1 MATQEGTRA
10 SAEFMCICL
19 APDVCKSPTIPVPY
33 KILSLFDCAVNFST
47 TVRFRTRFAFR
58 HNSRLST
65 VRCDE
70 AGVGGGVLSGVN
82 LGFCRP
88 IPTTHSKTVR
98 VNGSFVDY
106 HVGTYMFMNCAGPE
120 GPFNTIGQVIFLGNM
135 LPGPVGAS
143 GKIPKGCICGDSGM
157 LSEIQ
162 SKLGDADDLIAK
174 GKKLYELAK
183 TDWSDPSAVLGAI
196 GGVVGIAGLQDVAD
210 LAKQGKEIYD
220 TGKKILD
227 TDWSDPSSILG
238 ALGGA
243 AGIGGF
249 KETAAMI
256 AKGKDLFDKGKKI
269 LGTDWSDPKQA
280 LAAVASGA
288 TIAGMDGIASAAEL
302 ASKVRDV
309 IKTDWSD
316 PKAALAAATNIMKST
331 GLNKMV
337 AGLASDAITSSDPNG
352 ASNQLPS
359 CFPKPGSNSQSA
371 SSKNGLSNSS
381 PSPVGLTPND
391 PNWLPPSQDGKPRQ
405 RITQDVLDDMKI
417 NNPTALERYEL
428 LSEAEK
434 KEAFIETNKPSK
446 TKDGQPVPENK
457 RTAVYLPGQGF
468 STTPEERENSF
479 LPPLPKGIKEIFVAE
494 KDGDKENFLGIK
506 QKKGNWYLFGG
517 LVDLGSPD
525 MPGAGD
531 ANMWFIPDN
540 IFGIDMSKYFD
551 HHDEHYYGSD
561 VGLGDIGSVLGHEL
575 SSFAKGLS
583 LNPLQ
588 WPLQAIYST
597 ATTGVGL
604 ATILQNTTKQVD
616 GALSDVLGKID
627 SGSFKDIFSSVFGA
641 SEVNPNDLVINNI
654 VPGGCMGPEVPTLP
668 GQSAPG
674 TGSGAPG
681 SGAPPKPGTAGAPDG
696 NASGAGKDG
705 ILITTKQGN
714 PAAAAAAIEAQFR
727 KDNKAALEKAQAEE
741 KAAQEKAAQEK
752 AAQEKAA
759 QKRAAQ
765 DKEAQ
770 DKEAGKSKIDGEANN
785 TTVGDEAKKKEPEAS
800 KTNDANK
807 DEGRNSNGGK
817 HYSDEEVKAILKDI
831 EDQNIIQSFFDHAGG
846 GRYDFKHRE
855 PNATFDVNG
864 TSMNAAEFGNYMAG
878 YAGRI
883 NGGDLG
889 ELGVRLGGVGYDLA
903 DSIAYDLGL
912 HPPIPPG
919 MDPPKFDWDE
929 DSKPAINAGVEQA
942 KKDDPGPPP
951 LPPGYQRHPIFL
963 GIVIGP
969 DGESMT
975 EEEARLK
982 FMA

>member
-1 MATQEGTRA
+1 M
-10 SAEFMCICL
+10 
-19 APDVCKSPTIPVPY
+19 
-33 KILSLFDCAVNFST
+33 
-47 TVRFRTRFAFR
+47 
-58 HNSRLST
+58 
-65 VRCDE
+65 
-70 AGVGGGVLSGVN
+70 GVGGGVLSGVN
-82 LGFCRP
+82 MGFCRP

-135 LPGPVGAS
+135 LPGPVDPS

-162 SKLGDADDLIAK
+162 SKLGDADELIAK

-196 GGVVGIAGLQDVAD
+196 GGVAGIAGLQDIAD

-249 KETAAMI
+249 EETAAMI
-256 AKGKDLFDKGKKI
+256 AKGKDLYDKGKKI
-269 LGTDWSDPKQA
+269 IGTDWSDPKQA

-288 TIAGMDGIASAAEL
+288 TIAGMDGIASAANL

-337 AGLASDAITSSDPNG
+337 AELASDAITSNDPNG

-359 CFPKPGSNSQSA
+359 CFPKPGSKSQSP
-371 SSKNGLSNSS
+371 SSKSGSSGSSQTSGGLS
-381 PSPVGLTPND
+381 PND
-391 PNWLPPSQDGKPRQ
+391 PNWLPPSKDGKPRQ
-405 RITQDVLDDMKI
+405 RITQDVLDDMRI
-417 NNPTALERYEL
+417 NNPTAAERYDL
-428 LSEAEK
+428 LNEKEK
-434 KEAFIETNKPSK
+434 KEAFVETNKPSK

-457 RTAVYLPGQGF
+457 RIAVYLPGQGF

-479 LPPLPKGIKEIFVAE
+479 LPPTPEGIKEIFVAE

-517 LVDLGSPD
+517 LMDLGSPE
-525 MPGAGD
+525 MPGAGN

-540 IFGIDMSKYFD
+540 FLGIDMSKYYD
-551 HHDEHYYGSD
+551 YHDEDYYGSD
-561 VGLGDIGSVLGHEL
+561 VGIGDIGSVLEHEL
-575 SSFAKGLS
+575 IAFGKGLS

-597 ATTGVGL
+597 ATTGIGL

-681 SGAPPKPGTAGAPDG
+681 SGAPPKPGTAGAPEGD
-696 NASGAGKDG
+696 ASGAGKDG
-705 ILITTKQGN
+705 ILVTTKQGN

-727 KDNKAALEKAQAEE
+727 KENKAALDKAQAEE

-752 AAQEKAA
+752 AEQEKAEQEKAEQEKAAQEKAA
-759 QKRAAQ
+759 QEKANQEKADTANAVKDKAAESKKPQ
-765 DKEAQ
+765 PDVEPALEVPEK
-770 DKEAGKSKIDGEANN
+770 KSDTSVDASDEKVKTAYLDTQTKFEDGHGEAKLE
-785 TTVGDEAKKKEPEAS
+785 VGLAKTKEGVVEGEYGGAAGQVSVFTGEAS
-800 KTNDANK
+800 AQ
-807 DEGRNSNGGK
+807 GGYGYGAGGK
-817 HYSDEEVKAILKDI
+817 AQAEVSMGEVAGSVYAGSDSNNPVLEVGLSGKGPSASAKGDILIGDDGRRVGIALGGKV
-831 EDQNIIQSFFDHAGG
+831 EANVAEGKVKGESCFNIPFTD
-846 GRYDFKHRE
+846 K
-855 PNATFDVNG
+855 NVCVNG
-864 TSMNAAEFGNYMAG
+864 SVSGS
-878 YAGRI
+878 
-883 NGGDLG
+883 
-889 ELGVRLGGVGYDLA
+889 VGVGGAISTGTYYDRETGRVHSNAELA
-903 DSIAYDLGL
+903 AGPAGAQLDVSIGNRYENRER
-912 HPPIPPG
+912 PN
-919 MDPPKFDWDE
+919 K
-929 DSKPAINAGVEQA
+929 
-942 KKDDPGPPP
+942 
-951 LPPGYQRHPIFL
+951 
-963 GIVIGP
+963 
-969 DGESMT
+969 
-975 EEEARLK
+975 
-982 FMA
+982 